1 MKIGAVTVAAVL
13 CAVVIAWMS
22 PSVAQ
27 PAQWPGLEEPVT
39 GQAASPAQRA
49 QAAPP
54 AQAAVAKYQFLFF
67 HKDQSPETQS
77 LYTVF
82 QGAMRKAAS
91 RAEPRVVNL
100 NDPSETALVRRLGV
114 DRAPMPMVM
123 AIAPNGAIM
132 GGFPG
137 KFDETQIL
145 GAFGTPAQEKSLKA
159 FQENKMVFLCVQ
171 NERTKLNEESVRG
184 VYEFKNDPQFSRHTE
199 VVFVNP
205 DDPTESRFL
214 QQLAI
219 DPKTDTAISAFMTPP
234 GVVLG
239 LFPGPTDKNVLVQ
252 HLTLGG
258 CGPDCHCL
266 KSQQAQADSGGVL
279 KKFFG
284 KISSTFGKK

>member
-1 MKIGAVTVAAVL
+1 MEHHVLRVVAILCVTAML
-13 CAVVIAWMS
+13 S
-22 PSVAQ
+22 PLPLSAQ
-27 PAQWPGLEEPVT
+27 PAQWPGLEGSGSGPASS
-39 GQAASPAQRA
+39 GQGT

-54 AQAAVAKYQFLFF
+54 AQAPPAQYQFLFF
-67 HKDQSPETQS
+67 HKDQNLQTQS
-77 LYTVF
+77 LFAVF
-82 QGAMRKAAS
+82 QGAMQKAGA
-91 RAEPRVVNL
+91 RAVPRVVRID
-100 NDPSETALVRRLGV
+100 DPAEAALVKQLGV

-137 KFDETQIL
+137 KFDENQIL

-171 NERTKLNEESVRG
+171 NERTKQNEESVRG
-184 VYEFKNDPQFSRHTE
+184 VYEFKKDPQFDRHTE

-205 DDPTESRFL
+205 DDPTEARFL

-219 DPKTDTAISAFMTPP
+219 DPKTDTALAAFMTPP

-258 CGPDCHCL
+258 CGPNCQCL
-266 KSQQAQADSGGVL
+266 KSQQAQADNGGVL

-284 KISSTFGKK
+284 KISDTFGKK